1 MARERVRFGV
11 ELERKIEGEF
21 AEIAQNIERRPKVDF
36 HRVLINRVVR
46 LWKEQ
51 PQKLEELGLI
61 RRGY

>member
-1 MARERVRFGV
+1 MARETVRFGV
-11 ELERKIEGEF
+11 DLERKVEGEF
-21 AEIAQNIERRPKVDF
+21 ADIAEQVERRPKVDF

-51 PQKLEELGLI
+51 PQKLEDIGLI